1 MEQKNTRLRNVGFI
15 TFFFS
20 GICAI
25 SSGVVVSLLQEQYG
39 FAYGMTG
46 TLLSLM
52 SIGNLLAG
60 FLIAMLPGKLGM
72 KPSIL
77 LLTIG
82 YALGYA
88 MMGLSGAVAVLAL
101 GFFLVGIAKG
111 SVINT
116 CTILVS
122 DNSADRTRG
131 MNLMH
136 SCYACGAL
144 LCPFFI
150 AAAGKAAHLGGVLA
164 AYTTLP
170 VIGVPMATSVMG
182 GMDSLLSIVQ
192 MPKGIPV
199 ATVAIDGADNAAI
212 LAAQMIA
219 LSDEALAARLAAF
232 KADMAAEVTAKDEK
246 VRAQFA

>member
-1 MEQKNTRLRNVGFI
+1 MPKAALIMGSKSDWQSLKGCVDILHGMEIEVEVHVASAHRTPEKVASFAANARENGF
-15 TFFFS
+15 
-20 GICAI
+20 
-25 SSGVVVSLLQEQYG
+25 E
-39 FAYGMTG
+39 
-46 TLLSLM
+46 
-52 SIGNLLAG
+52 
-60 FLIAMLPGKLGM
+60 
-72 KPSIL
+72 
-77 LLTIG
+77 
-82 YALGYA
+82 
-88 MMGLSGAVAVLAL
+88 
-101 GFFLVGIAKG
+101 
-111 SVINT
+111 VI
-116 CTILVS
+116 
-122 DNSADRTRG
+122 
-131 MNLMH
+131 
-136 SCYACGAL
+136 
-144 LCPFFI
+144 I

>member
-1 MEQKNTRLRNVGFI
+1 MKKVLVVMGSDSDLKVMEKCVDRLKSF
-15 TFFFS
+15 
-20 GICAI
+20 GIPTEVRICSAPR
-25 SSGVVVSLLQEQYG
+25 
-39 FAYGMTG
+39 T
-46 TLLSLM
+46 
-52 SIGNLLAG
+52 
-60 FLIAMLPGKLGM
+60 P
-72 KPSIL
+72 
-77 LLTIG
+77 
-82 YALGYA
+82 
-88 MMGLSGAVAVLAL
+88 AVAEQLAKNAAGE
-101 GFFLVGIAKG
+101 GFG
-111 SVINT
+111 VI
-116 CTILVS
+116 
-122 DNSADRTRG
+122 
-131 MNLMH
+131 
-136 SCYACGAL
+136 
-144 LCPFFI
+144 I

-219 LSDEALAARLAAF
+219 LSDEALAEKLAQF